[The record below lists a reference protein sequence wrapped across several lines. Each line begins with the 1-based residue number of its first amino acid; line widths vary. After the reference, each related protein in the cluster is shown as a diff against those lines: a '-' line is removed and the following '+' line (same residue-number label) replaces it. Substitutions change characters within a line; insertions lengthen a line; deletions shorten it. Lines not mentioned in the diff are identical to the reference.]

1 MAGLPIQSAPTY
13 TCVLPSDGRE
23 IKFRPFLVK
32 EQKVLVLARESE
44 NAKETL
50 EAVKTL
56 ISNVTFGEVN
66 ANELP
71 MIDMEYLFIKI
82 RSVSVGETSD
92 ILLNCS
98 NGDCKGSG
106 EVTINLDDVKVE
118 GEFPDDTIMITDEL
132 GLVLKLMK
140 VKDIGGLDELNEADQ
155 VIELLKRSIVRIFDA
170 ENVHEAS
177 DINSKDLDEFID
189 NLAFGQ
195 LEKLGD
201 YFDKAPK
208 LQKEVEFKC
217 NTCETINTRMLEGLQ
232 SFF

>member
-44 NAKETL
+44 NARQTL
-50 EAVKTL
+50 EAVKIL
-56 ISNVTFGEVN
+56 INNVTFGEVD

-140 VKDIGGLDELNEADQ
+140 VKDIGGLDELNEADL
-155 VIELLKRSIVRIFDA
+155 VI
-170 ENVHEAS
+170 
-177 DINSKDLDEFID
+177 
-189 NLAFGQ
+189 
-195 LEKLGD
+195 
-201 YFDKAPK
+201 
-208 LQKEVEFKC
+208 
-217 NTCETINTRMLEGLQ
+217 
-232 SFF
+232 